1 MNDGAFL
8 ELMTAAI
15 AETDGSEGEALV
27 MFEIH
32 LLTRNNPQ
40 LVWDLFAPVRAVVLH
55 RLYGMAKYQADS
67 DAQPKPTVNTKL
79 PPGAASE
86 PYETA
91 DSSTPILNP
100 QSRTQHSTVS
110 DFDHRRRIT
119 PSRARQ
125 SRSPRGARSAQDVI
139 ISIGG
144 KKSHLDWLTN
154 HRGIPIGDLTYY
166 GLANSH
172 DEAPLF
178 QRFAGRL
185 MDSGIP
191 KSDRGSDVVRKFIT
205 PDEAD
210 RIWLDLLKEVA

>member
-1 MNDGAFL
+1 MKQGACI
-8 ELMTAAI
+8 ELMIRAI
-15 AETDGSEGEALV
+15 AETDGSEAEALV

-32 LLTRNNPQ
+32 LLARNNPQ
-40 LVWDLFAPVRAVVLH
+40 LVWDLFAPVRAVVLR
-55 RLYGMAKYQADS
+55 RLYDMAKYQADS
-67 DAQPKPTVNTKL
+67 DARPNLHLDTNVAT
-79 PPGAASE
+79 GTASE

-91 DSSTPILNP
+91 DSSTAPLNLHKNG
-100 QSRTQHSTVS
+100 QHSTVS

-119 PSRARQ
+119 PSRTRQ

-166 GLANSH
+166 GLANAH

-178 QRFAGRL
+178 QRFAARL
-185 MDSGIP
+185 MDEGIP
-191 KSDRGSDVVRKFIT
+191 KSDRGSDVVRRFIT
-205 PDEAD
+205 PDQAD
-210 RIWLDLLKEVA
+210 RIWLELLKEVA